1 MCNEYDSLDKPGTR
15 NVFTRRIGERMRRS
29 TVVIALLA
37 LALLVPSLSAD
48 AQKPTKIPLIGYISA
63 GVPRVTSEGFR
74 QGLRDLGYVEGKN
87 IIIEWRFAQRQA
99 DRLPGLV
106 AGLISL
112 PVDIIVADST
122 QVTTLARNATKTI
135 PIVMTNVGDPIGSGA
150 IATLARPG
158 GNVTGMTTLQSDM
171 GGKRLQVLKEAVS
184 GISRIA
190 VMWKPKSRTSASNFP
205 ATKRAARALGLE
217 FMPLEI
223 HGPDDF
229 DGAFRA
235 AAKWRADAV
244 AVLSDGA
251 MFANRTRFLRLAAEH
266 RLPTMHSQGLWVK
279 AGGLISYGTDFAD
292 LSRHAATYVDKILKG
307 ANPATLPVQQ
317 PTKFELVVNLKTA
330 KALGITI
337 PNLILL
343 RADKVIE

>member
-1 MCNEYDSLDKPGTR
+1 MKKMIA
-15 NVFTRRIGERMRRS
+15 VFMFAFAVLGS
-29 TVVIALLA
+29 TVPAV
-37 LALLVPSLSAD
+37 
-48 AQKPTKIPLIGYISA
+48 AQQSEGKIPRIGYISNGNLGLIEEA
-63 GVPRVTSEGFR
+63 FR
-74 QGLRDLGYVEGKN
+74 QGLRDLGFVEGRN
-87 IIIEWRFAQRQA
+87 IIVEWRFAEQQT
-99 DRLPGLV
+99 DRLPGLI
-106 AGLISL
+106 AGLIGL
-112 PVDIIVADST
+112 PVDIIVTRST

-135 PIVMTNVGDPIGSGA
+135 PIVMTAVGDPIGSGA
-150 IATLARPG
+150 IASLARPG
-158 GNVTGMTTLQSDM
+158 GNVTGTTTQHFET
-171 GGKRLQVLKEAVS
+171 GEKRLQVLKEAVP
-184 GISRIA
+184 GISRVA

-205 ATKRAARALGLE
+205 ATKRAAQALGLE

-330 KALGITI
+330 KVLGITI